1 VETTAADLSPQT
13 SPPAPAVAPA
23 GEERGLPVP
32 APQPENVRFQLNGRE
47 VEAPRGMNL
56 LEVCRA
62 QGFDVPSLCYLPG
75 IHEAGICR
83 VCLVEVEAGGRRSLQ
98 ASCVYPVDE
107 GIRVYT
113 HSPRAR
119 RARRRVVE
127 LMLSEHE
134 VDCTNCVRNLN
145 CELQRLADEMG
156 IRRLRVTGER
166 RVYPVQDKNAFI
178 VRDYN
183 KCVKCRRCEA
193 VCRDVQDVGV
203 YAARNRGFDLVI
215 APAFMK
221 DLSEVDCISCG
232 QCVLACPTGALRE
245 KEYIDDVWRAIE
257 DPDKFVVVQTAP
269 AIQVTLGEAFGL
281 DPGTPVRGKLA
292 AALRRLGFDRVF
304 TTELAADLTVV
315 EEANE
320 LLARL
325 GGRGKLPLISSC
337 SPGWVK
343 FCEHFYPEFLDN
355 LSTCKSPMEMF
366 GALAKTY
373 YAEKEGLDPEKMVV
387 VGVMPCTAK
396 KFEAARPELITRG
409 RRDVDYVLI
418 TRELARMLRQAG
430 IRFDRLPD
438 EDFDRPLGIATGAA
452 AIFAASGGVMEAAV
466 RTAAA
471 LAGDTDAPVRLE
483 FREFRGLKGIKEARV
498 KLAGRE
504 LRLAVA
510 SGTRN
515 ARRLLERLKAG
526 EKFHFIEIMA
536 CPGGCVGGGGQPIL
550 GRLNRK
556 EREDTERRMQRA
568 KTLYKLDLERDVRR
582 AHENPA
588 VKKIY
593 AEFLGHPLSA
603 KAKEILHTHYTPRG
617 RTQKRLLH

>member
-1 VETTAADLSPQT
+1 M
-13 SPPAPAVAPA
+13 
-23 GEERGLPVP
+23 
-32 APQPENVRFQLNGRE
+32 NGRE
-47 VEAPRGMNL
+47 VEAPRGSNL
-56 LEVCRA
+56 LEACRA
-62 QGFDVPSLCYLPG
+62 QGYDVPSLCYLPG
-75 IHEAGICR
+75 VHEAGICR
-83 VCLVEVEAGGRRSLQ
+83 VCLVEVETGGRRSLQ
-98 ASCVYPVDE
+98 ASCVYPVSA
-107 GIRVYT
+107 GIKVYPD
-113 HSPRAR
+113 SPRAR
-119 RARRRVVE
+119 RARKRVVE
-127 LMLSEHE
+127 LLLSEHE

-145 CELQRLADEMG
+145 CELQTLADEMG
-156 IRRLRVTGER
+156 IRKLRVTGEKR
-166 RVYPVQDKNAFI
+166 HYPVYDKNPFI

-193 VCRDVQDVGV
+193 VCRNVQGVDV
-203 YAARNRGFDLVI
+203 YAARNRGFDTVI

-245 KEYIDDVWRAIE
+245 REYIDEVWRAIE
-257 DPDKFVVVQTAP
+257 DPDKFVIVQTAP

-281 DPGTPVRGKLA
+281 DPGAPVRGKLA

-325 GGRGKLPLISSC
+325 QGRGRLPLISSC

-343 FCEHFYPEFLDN
+343 YCEHFYPEFVDN

-373 YAEKEGLDPEKMVV
+373 YAEKEGLDPGKMVV

-396 KFEAARPELITRG
+396 KFEAARPELATRG
-409 RRDVDYVLI
+409 RRDVDYVLT

-430 IRFDRLPD
+430 IRFDQLPE
-438 EDFDRPLGIATGAA
+438 EDFDQPLGTATGAA
-452 AIFAASGGVMEAAV
+452 AIFAATGGVMEAAV

-471 LAGDTDAPVRLE
+471 LAGDTKAPVKLE
-483 FREFRGLKGIKEARV
+483 FKEFRGLKGIKEARV

-515 ARRLLERLKAG
+515 ARRLLERIKSG

-536 CPGGCVGGGGQPIL
+536 CPGGCIGGGGQPVMGRL
-550 GRLNRK
+550 GRREK
-556 EREDTERRMQRA
+556 EMVDRRMQRA
-568 KTLYKLDLERDVRR
+568 KTLYKIDLNKDIRR

-588 VKKIY
+588 VKQIY
-593 AEFLGHPLSA
+593 SEYLGNPLSE
-603 KAKEILHTHYTPRG
+603 KAREILHTHYTPR
-617 RTQKRLLH
+617 KRAVNRWLH